1 MKRSFNR
8 TEFALKPL
16 DTASVNIKDS
26 IKDVLRHPTVASKS
40 FLISIGDRSITGM
53 VTQDQ
58 YVGRYQVPV
67 ADCAVTSTAL
77 NAITGEAMAMGERAP
92 VALIN
97 PAASARLAVAEAV
110 TNIASARI
118 DKISD
123 ITLSANWMAACG
135 DEKKMRH
142 YLMRFMLWAK
152 SYAQHL
158 VLPFQWAKTA
168 YR

>member
-1 MKRSFNR
+1 
-8 TEFALKPL
+8 
-16 DTASVNIKDS
+16 
-26 IKDVLRHPTVASKS
+26 
-40 FLISIGDRSITGM
+40 M

-142 YLMRFMLWAK
+142 YLMRFMRWAK